1 MEQLE
6 GQLKSVSQKL
16 LKYDVAF
23 EKGTMSDEDAAPR
36 IRDLRA
42 EQVRLQRARDEALA
56 EQEDSEPK
64 ELNRKQV
71 LEDVSDLK
79 SLLSTG
85 IFMEQKGFPR
95 SFIKGIDFEPGKVA
109 INYTIPLPVGK
120 GRTLDREVLSIG
132 ASGEP
137 GGTRTR
143 GNLIKRYKRA
153 VIDGEP

>member
-1 MEQLE
+1 
-6 GQLKSVSQKL
+6 
-16 LKYDVAF
+16 
-23 EKGTMSDEDAAPR
+23 
-36 IRDLRA
+36 
-42 EQVRLQRARDEALA
+42 LA
-56 EQEDSEPK
+56 ELEDSEPK

-85 IFMEQKGFPR
+85 IFMEQKGFLR
-95 SFIKGIDFEPGKVA
+95 SFIKGIDFEPGKMA

-120 GRTLDREVLSIG
+120 GRTLDRDVLSIG

-143 GNLIKRYKRA
+143 DNLIKSQ
-153 VIDGEP
+153 VLFL